1 MKISILE
8 TSGKSSPAQNYVI
21 SQRYNLFDRKVVMEN
36 LNRLLAFTL
45 LVLVAFSPFTVA
57 LAQPA
62 HSPTLQS
69 SASDLIAEVNALRV
83 ANGLPPYTVSPILM
97 GTAQAQADYM
107 AAIGSVTHSGP
118 GGIQLTQRLLNAGYP
133 LAGDLS
139 LGGFRAENI
148 TGGNKT
154 AAQAIQG
161 WTGDAPHLNTM
172 LSPELTEIG
181 AGVAK
186 VGDRYYMVIDCA
198 RPTTSGQPQVYTPGP
213 GAPVIGTSAPSDF
226 IVPITKSTPDG
237 EGYIYH
243 EVQYGQTLW
252 AIAIEYSV
260 KIDEIRALNNLG
272 PTTEI
277 YQGDRLL
284 VKRVAPPGPVTATVE
299 TLASPTL
306 LAQVSASTPFPTI
319 TPLVTE
325 TSTVFMETQEE
336 NPENNSMTGMA
347 IGIALAAILVAG
359 FLSWMSSRRSV

>member
-1 MKISILE
+1 MRKFIVFVTIALS
-8 TSGKSSPAQNYVI
+8 VI
-21 SQRYNLFDRKVVMEN
+21 
-36 LNRLLAFTL
+36 
-45 LVLVAFSPFTVA
+45 VAFFSRYRVFAKVATLPF
-57 LAQPA
+57 
-62 HSPTLQS
+62 SQS
-69 SASDLIAEVNALRV
+69 SAYDLIAEVNALRA
-83 ANGLPPYTVSPILM
+83 ANGLPAYTISPILM

-118 GGIQLTQRLLNAGYP
+118 GGIQLTQRLLNAGYS

-172 LSPELTEIG
+172 LSPNLTEIG

-198 RPTTSGQPQVYTPGP
+198 RPTTSGLPQAYTPSIGD
-213 GAPVIGTSAPSDF
+213 PVIGTSAPNDF
-226 IVPITKSTPDG
+226 IVPITTSTPDENG
-237 EGYIYH
+237 LVYH

-252 AIAIEYSV
+252 AIAIEYGV

-284 VKRVAPPGPVTATVE
+284 VRKDAPPTVVTVTPEISTTPTEIIQIITATN
-299 TLASPTL
+299 TNFPT
-306 LAQVSASTPFPTI
+306 QTPFVAKTPTAA
-319 TPLVTE
+319 
-325 TSTVFMETQEE
+325 MEIQKEDIGN
-336 NPENNSMTGMA
+336 NPIA
-347 IGIALAAILVAG
+347 GIAVGIILVALLFAG
-359 FLSWMSSRRSV
+359 MLTWISSRRVA